1 MRYSVLVPQL
11 LFISNV
17 FSLSSNSK
25 SHLPI
30 TANFFL
36 PNPTLFFF
44 KIMTLETSKPDQSTN
59 EGDKHRQLDKD
70 IKDLVSAITR
80 RIPGIHKPGSS
91 HHEDDDDEHGV
102 RIITLAGN
110 NAGATMRS
118 ELDEK
123 SSPHGISLGEPDAVS
138 TYVNSN
144 FQSVNNSIMLNSSYN
159 TNDPG
164 VHLDVSDAFDQEGQM
179 PADKPRRRGK
189 KREKDSSESEH
200 SD

>member
-1 MRYSVLVPQL
+1 MPLQ
-11 LFISNV
+11 
-17 FSLSSNSK
+17 
-25 SHLPI
+25 
-30 TANFFL
+30 
-36 PNPTLFFF
+36 
-44 KIMTLETSKPDQSTN
+44 TSQPDQSTG
-59 EGDKHRQLDKD
+59 EGDKHRQLNKEITDM
-70 IKDLVSAITR
+70 VSAITH
-80 RIPGIHKPGSS
+80 RISGIHKPGSS

-123 SSPHGISLGEPDAVS
+123 SSPNGISLGEPDALS

-144 FQSVNNSIMLNSSYN
+144 FQSVNNSIMLGSIYN

-164 VHLDVSDAFDQEGQM
+164 VHLDVSDVSEHEGLK

-189 KREKDSSESEH
+189 KKEKDSSKSEH
-200 SD
+200 SG